1 MIVFIWSCSSILS
14 VSLAWGSF
22 GTCMGSAVTALNHY
36 TKTIIEFK
44 FKRRTIEKKILELD
58 VPEDL
63 WYITSLQ
70 EQADQHAALYVN
82 GSEPN
87 LLQSHNTGQ
96 LGQRILLNI
105 HEGHCS
111 SSTQTFVC
119 IYIIGLTST
128 EHDMD
133 LTSSAASALT
143 RLKLLWTLF
152 ICW

>member
-82 GSEPN
+82 GSEPTCFN
-87 LLQSHNTGQ
+87 PTILDNWDREYCWTFMKDTAPLQHRH
-96 LGQRILLNI
+96 L
-105 HEGHCS
+105 C
-111 SSTQTFVC
+111 
-119 IYIIGLTST
+119 
-128 EHDMD
+128 
-133 LTSSAASALT
+133 A
-143 RLKLLWTLF
+143 F
-152 ICW
+152 IS